1 MSIIAS
7 ENPLQLIAQKIARMF
22 HLTGSPRSSS
32 ETPTAPKRRDPNE
45 LTAGGYNEAFVMQQ
59 WASYGPLR

>member
-22 HLTGSPRSSS
+22 HLTGSPRS
-32 ETPTAPKRRDPNE
+32 APKRHDQNE

-59 WASYGPLR
+59 WASYGPRH